1 METQRAAACRT
12 SALSGVAPGALVIMA
27 GIRLGSATEC
37 LLVATQE
44 EQVSCKMSLL
54 LGRRNVTKRK
64 VTLMTH

>member
-1 METQRAAACRT
+1 METQASSSLSAT

-44 EQVSCKMSLL
+44 EQFPVKYSFL
-54 LGRRNVTKRK
+54 VEET
-64 VTLMTH
+64 